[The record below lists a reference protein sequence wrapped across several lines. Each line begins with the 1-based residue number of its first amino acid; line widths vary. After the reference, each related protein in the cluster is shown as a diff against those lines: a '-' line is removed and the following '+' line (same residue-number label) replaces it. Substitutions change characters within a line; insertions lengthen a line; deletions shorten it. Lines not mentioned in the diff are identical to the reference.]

1 MKSSALTPSKLR
13 LVLVG
18 CMLALVILAVVLF
31 MVGYQKIK
39 DYSVSTRTIAAQA
52 QGSNSSLQN
61 LVTVKKQL
69 EADTDV
75 IQRASLIVSESK
87 SYVYQDQIIQDI
99 TRFANNAGITI
110 TNIGFTDVGTAG
122 ATTATA
128 PPQAGAATSSPTPA
142 SSTPSGVKT
151 TTATVTVNNPV
162 DYNKMLVFIH
172 SIEESLFKMRI
183 SQVTLSKPADAQGP
197 NDVTSDVFTIEVY
210 LR

>member
-13 LVLVG
+13 LALVG
-18 CMLALVILAVVLF
+18 CMFALVILAVALF

-39 DYSVSTRTIAAQA
+39 EYSVSTRTIAAQA

-99 TRFANNAGITI
+99 TRFANSAGITI
-110 TNIGFTDVGTAG
+110 TNISFTDVGTAG
-122 ATTATA
+122 ATTTATP
-128 PPQAGAATSSPTPA
+128 PPQAATTPAPATA

-151 TTATVTVNNPV
+151 TTATVTVKNPV
-162 DYNKMLVFIH
+162 DYNNMLVFIH

-183 SQVTLSKPADAQGP
+183 SQVTLSKPSDAKGP
-197 NDVTSDVFTIEVY
+197 NDITSDIFTIEVY